1 MSKMCKGCYAAETGA
16 HPLHGVP
23 KGCKLGYK
31 TDGQGKALEQ
41 CPKPKSWKQLQKCE
55 KMGVEKHE
63 SD

>member
-1 MSKMCKGCYAAETGA
+1 MCKGCYAAETGA

-55 KMGVEKHE
+55 KMRVEKHE